1 MKKMPLISA
10 EGLDGAGKG
19 EAIKIIIEELER
31 AGIPYVRTRE
41 PGGTPI
47 AEKLRDFV
55 KHTDFNEEMTIETE
69 TLLFYASRVQ
79 NVKNVIKPSIE
90 KGYAVI
96 CDRFADSTLAYQS
109 ARGMDKE
116 KIKAI
121 HHAVLGDFKPDMTL
135 YLDVDLQTSK
145 SRMNYRGEQYDRIER
160 AADLFFN
167 KARENYLLLAK
178 EDPKRFRVIDA
189 KEELSVVSDNVR
201 KVVRKFLV
209 EFLLSQDK
217 DVKNVKEIKKKPK
230 RLGIN

>member
-1 MKKMPLISA
+1 MKKMPFISI

-19 EAIKIIIEELER
+19 EAKKIIIEELEK
-31 AGIPYVRTRE
+31 AGIPYVQTRE

-47 AEKLRDFV
+47 AEHLREVV
-55 KHTDFNEEMTIETE
+55 KHTNFGETMSIETE

-79 NVKNVIKPSIE
+79 NVNNVIKVHLE
-90 KGYAVI
+90 KGNAVVS
-96 CDRFADSTLAYQS
+96 DRFADSTMAYQS
-109 ARGMDKE
+109 ARGMDKN

-121 HHAVLGDFKPDMTL
+121 HDAVLGDFKPDMTL

-145 SRMNYRGEQYDRIER
+145 NRMNYRGEQYDRIEQ

-189 KEELSVVSDNVR
+189 REELSVVSENVR
-201 KVVRKFLV
+201 KVVRDFIK
-209 EFLLSQDK
+209 EFELTQKK
-217 DVKNVKEIKKKPK
+217 DHKQKVR
-230 RLGIN
+230 RLGMH